1 MMVQCSHT
9 NMFLQ
14 NQYVFFDFEEP
25 LIFFLAD
32 YIAVIDLFVWVSY
45 YFSKGLKD
53 NTPGKA

>member
-1 MMVQCSHT
+1 MVQCSHT

-45 YFSKGLKD
+45 YFSKGLKYS
-53 NTPGKA
+53 TLVKT